1 MGACGFWSRHAPTAC
16 HEPHRCSQ
24 SQQSHRRRLWNDA
37 NANICKDR
45 DVQGAHVVT
54 RAPFENNAVHGRVGP
69 SIVAGRAIHG
79 SGHPRV
85 GPSTGRA
92 IHCCTRPQRAP
103 QVIIKTRL
111 MTHQPNWRGLP
122 APWMSD
128 NGWPWSPRRDLM
140 SVLHRIETIAG
151 PGFHAGPHNQS
162 AAGRVVEDGKA
173 GDSNVSLGPFG
184 FEKTQRLSYG
194 EQGVSRWRTGSRVT
208 V

>member
-1 MGACGFWSRHAPTAC
+1 VRVLYSSALRGQTQ
-16 HEPHRCSQ
+16 PHRKGVGNRVRRGIASQ
-24 SQQSHRRRLWNDA
+24 PSKASPATSDGVAGR
-37 NANICKDR
+37 
-45 DVQGAHVVT
+45 
-54 RAPFENNAVHGRVGP
+54 RVGP

-79 SGHPRV
+79 SGDPRV

>member
-1 MGACGFWSRHAPTAC
+1 L
-16 HEPHRCSQ
+16 EPSCADG
-24 SQQSHRRRLWNDA
+24 LP
-37 NANICKDR
+37 
-45 DVQGAHVVT
+45 
-54 RAPFENNAVHGRVGP
+54 RAPPLFPEPAESSTKALERCKCQHLQRSRCPRGSRRNACPVRKQRR
-69 SIVAGRAIHG
+69 SWAGRAIHCRG